1 MLYLHELFSFLKYFY
16 EKLKVNIMIKH
27 YFKEF
32 KNRSFLL
39 ITTWISCIIVTFH
52 YKDNLIYVMIEPYIK
67 YQNSNFYF
75 IYTEISEPF
84 HTNLYLIIFVSNQIT
99 CFMLLYHLLG
109 FVKPGLYKKEYER
122 IKNFSILAFS
132 FFFFFVKVSYKFVI
146 PGSFFVFFEFQK
158 QQKVNFFFEAKMNE
172 YTKLILFSYKLS
184 MYLTIILLSLTY
196 VQLLSENA
204 PRLLQHYRKYIIVLI
219 IVLSSIMTPP
229 DVLSQ
234 LTISS
239 VMIVLFEIINY
250 CNMLFGKF
258 TKKNNFD
265 R

>member
-1 MLYLHELFSFLKYFY
+1 MRINLYQIIVIVLLITLLFGDLSKIKKKVQQLGKKNLKNYRKKGNWTHYLWFWKPMLYLHELFSFLKYFY

-109 FVKPGLYKKEYER
+109 FVKPGLYKK
-122 IKNFSILAFS
+122 
-132 FFFFFVKVSYKFVI
+132 
-146 PGSFFVFFEFQK
+146 
-158 QQKVNFFFEAKMNE
+158 
-172 YTKLILFSYKLS
+172 
-184 MYLTIILLSLTY
+184 
-196 VQLLSENA
+196 
-204 PRLLQHYRKYIIVLI
+204 
-219 IVLSSIMTPP
+219 
-229 DVLSQ
+229 
-234 LTISS
+234 
-239 VMIVLFEIINY
+239 
-250 CNMLFGKF
+250 
-258 TKKNNFD
+258 
-265 R
+265 

>member
-132 FFFFFVKVSYKFVI
+132 FFFFSLKYRTNLLYLVAF
-146 PGSFFVFFEFQK
+146 SFF
-158 QQKVNFFFEAKMNE
+158 
-172 YTKLILFSYKLS
+172 LS
-184 MYLTIILLSLTY
+184 
-196 VQLLSENA
+196 
-204 PRLLQHYRKYIIVLI
+204 
-219 IVLSSIMTPP
+219 
-229 DVLSQ
+229 
-234 LTISS
+234 
-239 VMIVLFEIINY
+239 F
-250 CNMLFGKF
+250 
-258 TKKNNFD
+258 KNNKK
-265 R
+265 